1 MKNELMLYQS
11 DTLNESI
18 EVKIED
24 DTVWLSQQQMFSLF
38 KQTKQNI
45 NLHINNCFKE
55 NELDKYSTV
64 KDSLTVQNEGGR
76 KVSRKIEFYNLDII
90 ISVGYRVK
98 SVQGTQF
105 RMWANRI
112 LKDYL
117 LKGYS
122 LNNRMNR
129 LEDNM

>member
-24 DTVWLSQQQMFSLF
+24 DTVWLSQQQMSSLF

-45 NLHINNCFKE
+45 SLHINNCFKE
-55 NELDKYSTV
+55 SELDKDSTV

-76 KVSRKIEFYNLDII
+76 KVNRRIEFYNLDVI

-98 SVQGTQF
+98 SVQGTHF

-122 LNNRMNR
+122 LNNRR
-129 LEDNM
+129 